1 MRWMAP
7 RQKHKRGKF
16 LMGHR
21 PCYDS
26 RSLSHRTRGRG
37 IYIFRVGREW
47 GSCLTF
53 ISRGI
58 YFQHAWIPSPPQEC
72 QQCSAL
78 PTPHYCAVQ
87 AICRESSHSASSV
100 SIVLCFASSVRGLQ
114 SCRDGNRN
122 GRKLRGRIHFLFIFV
137 SRYCSLFQ
145 KFFPFPGTGIFVA
158 AQNLSTVRLC

>member
-7 RQKHKRGKF
+7 RQKHTRGKF

-78 PTPHYCAVQ
+78 PTLHYCAVQ
-87 AICRESSHSASSV
+87 AIYRESSHSASSV

-122 GRKLRGRIHFLFIFV
+122 GRNLRCFSFLYQDTLHSSRSSFPSQGQV
-137 SRYCSLFQ
+137 SLWQLKTFLQ
-145 KFFPFPGTGIFVA
+145 
-158 AQNLSTVRLC
+158 